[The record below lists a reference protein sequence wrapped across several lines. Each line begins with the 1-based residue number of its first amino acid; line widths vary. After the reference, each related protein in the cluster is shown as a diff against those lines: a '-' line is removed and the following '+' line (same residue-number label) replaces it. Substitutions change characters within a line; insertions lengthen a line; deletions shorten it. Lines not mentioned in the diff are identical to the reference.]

1 MNYISE
7 VSAVGRDATPRPA
20 KITERVFD
28 LGEFLRLLGR
38 RKVPIIAFVIAC
50 CVIAIAI
57 LQAVTPIYTGV
68 AEVLIQ
74 IRQHNITDI
83 KAVFTDE
90 LTDKAAVSSEIEVLR
105 SRGLAEQVA
114 DQLKIIQ
121 DPEFNPALQPPSPL
135 ARLQVAIGDL
145 LLAHLPASASAA
157 LGLNRP
163 QPLSQDEELRLQRQ
177 AAIENFVERLSILP
191 KGESRVIIISFDS
204 ESPEKA
210 ARVAN
215 AFADSYIMD
224 QLDQKYEATRR
235 ANHWLSGKL
244 DELRKKVSVSEGAVV
259 AYRRQAGLIQG
270 QQGDLLV
277 SQQISELNGQLIIS
291 RTERAAAEARL
302 GQVRELIRSSGG
314 ADAAREAVDSPV
326 IIQLIAQETETKRK
340 VAELQ
345 QEYGE
350 RHPRLVNAKAEL
362 RDVQAKLS
370 SEVAKIV
377 KTLENEAA
385 VARARE
391 AALQRALQQLESRV
405 SQANTAGVQ
414 LRALEREADAD
425 KSLLE
430 QFLTRSEQINAQT
443 DFGIQQANARIIS
456 RANVPLYPSAPQKML
471 LLILTFVA
479 SAILAVLCVLLIEM
493 LHRGFRSGEQIEEAT
508 GVRALG
514 LIPMLKGG
522 GRKGRHPEMTLV
534 KHPSSLFGESVRSL
548 YTSILISQNQAPP
561 KTILVTSSFPKE
573 GKTTLSA
580 CLARMCAMSGKRT
593 VIVEADL
600 RKPQVH
606 KRLGVPQGPGLIEY
620 FLGETD
626 LSQVFYRDEV
636 SGAYVIP
643 SGKTTIDATKLLDSP
658 EMGQL
663 LAGLS
668 AQFDLVILDTP
679 PIMAVA
685 DARVLAPQVD
695 GVVFAVRWARTDR
708 EVVKLAL
715 KKLKDSGARLLGS
728 VLTQVDVEQHAQYGY
743 GDSGYYHKGIKSY
756 YHH

>member
-7 VSAVGRDATPRPA
+7 VSAVGRDTTRSPA
-20 KITERVFD
+20 RITERVFD
-28 LGEFLRLLGR
+28 LGEFLRLLSR
-38 RKVPIIAFVIAC
+38 RKVPIITFVIVSC
-50 CVIAIAI
+50 IAAVAI
-57 LQAVTPIYTGV
+57 LQSITPIYTGV
-68 AEVLIQ
+68 AEVLVQ
-74 IRQHNITDI
+74 TREHNITDI
-83 KAVFTDE
+83 KAVFTED
-90 LTDKAAVSSEIEVLR
+90 LTDKAAISSEIEILR
-105 SRGLAEQVA
+105 SRGMAEQVG
-114 DQLKIIQ
+114 DQLKILQ
-121 DPEFNPALQPPSPL
+121 DPEFNEALQAPSPV
-135 ARLQVAIGDL
+135 ARLKEAIGDL
-145 LLAHLPASASAA
+145 LLTHLPARTIAA
-157 LGLNRP
+157 LGLERP
-163 QPLSQDEELRLQRQ
+163 EPLPQDEELQLQRQ
-177 AAIENFVERLSILP
+177 AAIENFVKQLTVMP
-191 KGESRVIIISFDS
+191 KGDSRVIVISFDS
-204 ESPEKA
+204 IDPDKA

-215 AFADSYIMD
+215 AFADAYIMD

-235 ANHWLSGKL
+235 ANQWLAGKL
-244 DELRKKVSVSEGAVV
+244 DELRKKVAISEGAVE

-270 QQGDLLV
+270 QQGNLLV
-277 SQQISELNGQLIIS
+277 SQQVSELNAQLITARS
-291 RTERAAAEARL
+291 ERAAAEARL

-314 ADAAREAVDSPV
+314 ADAAREAVDSP
-326 IIQLIAQETETKRK
+326 IIVQLIAQETESKRK

-350 RHPRLVNAKAEL
+350 RHPRLINAKAEL
-362 RDVQAKLS
+362 RDVQSKLAF
-370 SEVAKIV
+370 EVSKVV

-391 AALQRALQQLESRV
+391 SAMQRSLQQLESRV

-414 LRALEREADAD
+414 LRALERQADAD

-430 QFLTRSEQINAQT
+430 QFLNRSEQLNAQT
-443 DFGIQQANARIIS
+443 DFGVQQANARIIS
-456 RANVPLYPSAPQKML
+456 RADIPLYPSAPQKML
-471 LLILTFVA
+471 LMVLTLVA
-479 SAILAVLCVLLIEM
+479 SSVLAVLCVLLIEM
-493 LHRGFRSGEQIEEAT
+493 LHRGYRSGEQIEEAT

-514 LIPMLKGG
+514 LIPLLKGG
-522 GRKGRHPEMTLV
+522 GRKGRHPELMLV

-606 KRLGVPQGPGLIEY
+606 KRLTVPQGPGLIEY

-663 LAGLS
+663 LSGLS

-708 EVVKLAL
+708 EVVKLAI
-715 KKLKDSGARLLGS
+715 KKLKDAGARLAGV

>member
-1 MNYISE
+1 MSDL
-7 VSAVGRDATPRPA
+7 SAVSRETNRSPA
-20 KITERVFD
+20 SVTERVFD
-28 LGEFLRLLGR
+28 LGEFLRLISR
-38 RKVPIIAFVIAC
+38 RKTPIIAFVVAC
-50 CVIAIAI
+50 CIAAVII
-57 LQAVTPIYTGV
+57 LQSITPIYTGV

-74 IRQHNITDI
+74 VRQHNITDI
-83 KAVFTDE
+83 KAVFTEE
-90 LTDKAAVSSEIEVLR
+90 LTDKAAITSEIEVLR

-114 DQLKIIQ
+114 DQLKILQ
-121 DPEFNPALQPPSPL
+121 DPEFNPALQPPSPV
-135 ARLQVAIGDL
+135 ARLKDSIRNL
-145 LLAHLPASASAA
+145 LLAHLPAGAVAA
-157 LGLNRP
+157 LGLAP
-163 QPLSQDEELRLQRQ
+163 EPPLSQDEELRLQRQ
-177 AAIENFVERLSILP
+177 AAIDNFMDRLSVLP
-191 KGESRVIIISFDS
+191 KGESRVIIVSFDS
-204 ESPEKA
+204 VSAEKA

-215 AFADSYIMD
+215 AFADTYILD

-235 ANHWLSGKL
+235 ANTWLSGKL
-244 DELRKKVSVSEGAVV
+244 DELRKKVAVSEGAVV
-259 AYRRQAGLIQG
+259 GFRRQAGLIQG

-277 SQQISELNGQLIIS
+277 SQQISELNGQLIIARS
-291 RTERAAAEARL
+291 ERAAAEARL

-314 ADAAREAVDSPV
+314 ADAAREAVDSP
-326 IIQLIAQETETKRK
+326 IIVALVAQETETKRK

-362 RDVQAKLS
+362 RDVQAKLT

-377 KTLENEAA
+377 KTLENEAGI
-385 VARARE
+385 VRARE
-391 AALQRALQQLESRV
+391 SALQRALQQLESRV
-405 SQANTAGVQ
+405 SQANTSGVQ

-456 RANVPLYPSAPQKML
+456 RANVPLFPSAPQKTL
-471 LLILTFVA
+471 LLVLTFVA
-479 SAILAVLCVLLIEM
+479 SAILAVLCVLLVEM
-493 LHRGFRSGEQIEEAT
+493 LHRGFRSGEQIEELT

-514 LIPMLKGG
+514 LIPMMRGSR
-522 GRKGRHPEMTLV
+522 RKGREPEMMLV

-548 YTSILISQNQAPP
+548 YTSILISQNQTPP

-606 KRLGVPQGPGLIEY
+606 KRLGVPQGPGLVEY

-636 SGAYVIP
+636 SGVYVIP
-643 SGKTTIDATKLLDSP
+643 SGKTSIDATKLLDSP

-695 GVVFAVRWARTDR
+695 GVVFAVRWARTQR
-708 EVVKLAL
+708 EVVTLAL
-715 KKLKDSGARLLGS
+715 KKLKDSGARLIGA

>member
-50 CVIAIAI
+50 SVIAIAI
-57 LQAVTPIYTGV
+57 LQAVTPIYTGT

-135 ARLQVAIGDL
+135 ARLQVAMGDL

-157 LGLNRP
+157 LGLARP

-177 AAIENFVERLSILP
+177 AAIENFIKQLSILP

-235 ANHWLSGKL
+235 ANQWLSGKL

-391 AALQRALQQLESRV
+391 SALQRALQQLESRV

-456 RANVPLYPSAPQKML
+456 RANVPLYPSAPQKLL

-573 GKTTLSA
+573 GKTTLAA

-715 KKLKDSGARLLGS
+715 KKLKDSGGRLLGS